1 MTSPLSAE
9 AGERASNVVPSRNA
23 VVPVPVLVPQSAKNT
38 GVQSPLPTVGV
49 IDGVGVTLAFLVG
62 VGVIVGVTEGVVV
75 GETLLVIDGVILGV
89 ILGVTDGV
97 RVTDGVTEAVTLG
110 VTEGVTLG
118 VTL

>member
-89 ILGVTDGV
+89 TDGV

>member
-1 MTSPLSAE
+1 MTSPLLEAPAE
-9 AGERASNVVPSRNA
+9 IVLNTVPSSKA
-23 VVPVPVLVPQSAKNT
+23 VVPVPVLFPQSAKNT

-89 ILGVTDGV
+89 TDGV